1 MTVGTGRGA
10 SFSSPMSSPS
20 KRLVACAVVALS
32 GLWAGA
38 SPAQTTTVT
47 TEQVR
52 AELVADAPQGVVPG
66 APVTLG
72 LRLQHAPHWHTY
84 WKNPGDSGL
93 PTTLTWT
100 LPLGVEAGD
109 IEWPLP
115 KRLPVGPLMN
125 HGYEGEVLLPVPLTV
140 PPGFAAPTLDVR
152 LKAEWLVCKEV
163 CIPQSGEFRLQLPT
177 QAATGGHRA
186 LFDAARRALPQPLAQ
201 AQAQARIE
209 DHALVLEVGAL
220 PASWRGQRLLLLPET
235 PAVLAAAATPQQQ
248 WQAERYTARLPLAPE
263 RQEAPALLPLV
274 LAAAGG
280 ESVRVEVP
288 VQGPW
293 PAPGSTPAQAPSA
306 ERIATVPADGALPAT
321 LALAFLGGLLLNLMP
336 CVFPV
341 LSLKLL
347 SFAARGDSGRQRM
360 AGALAYGAGVL
371 ASMLALAG
379 LLLALRA
386 GGEQLG
392 WGFQLQ
398 SPTFVA
404 ALAALFTL
412 IGLHLVGAY
421 GLGGAVTGR
430 LAGLQARHPLADQ
443 ALTGVLA
450 VVVASPCSAPFMG
463 AALGAAL
470 TLDTAAALS
479 VFAAL
484 GLGLAAPY
492 GAAAAWPGLARRL
505 PRPGAWMA
513 TLKTLLA
520 FPIFATVVWLLW
532 VLGQQVGLDGAIAW
546 LGVLLA
552 LAFSAW
558 AWAGATLARGGRLVL
573 GGLSLAVLVWAT
585 AVSLA
590 WLDGAEQP
598 SAPTAS
604 VDARWQ
610 PWSPAAVEE
619 ARAQGRPVFV
629 DFTAA
634 WCVSCQVNK
643 LSTLSRPELLA
654 DFGERRVLLLRADWT
669 RRDAAITQELQR
681 LGRSGVPVYALYGAG
696 TEPPQLLPEVL
707 TVATVRQALSAL
719 APAP

>member
-1 MTVGTGRGA
+1 MPFPALRFVV
-10 SFSSPMSSPS
+10 P
-20 KRLVACAVVALS
+20 AVLLAALLPATS
-32 GLWAGA
+32 R
-38 SPAQTTTVT
+38 AQTTTVT

-66 APVTLG
+66 APVMLG

-93 PTTLTWT
+93 PTLLTWT

-177 QAATGGHRA
+177 QAATAGHRA
-186 LFDAARRALPQPLAQ
+186 LFDAARRALPQPLAD
-201 AQAQARIE
+201 ARAEARLE

-220 PASWRGQRLLLLPET
+220 PAAWRGQSLQLLPET

-263 RQEAPALLPLV
+263 RAEAPAMLPLV
-274 LAAAGG
+274 LATAAGQ
-280 ESVRVEVP
+280 SVRIEVP
-288 VQGPW
+288 VRGPW
-293 PAPGSTPAQAPSA
+293 PAPGSTPAPAPSA
-306 ERIATVPADGALPAT
+306 EPIGAVPTDGALPAT

-347 SFAARGDSGRQRM
+347 SFAARRDSGRQRV

-371 ASMLALAG
+371 ASMLALAA

-412 IGLHLVGAY
+412 IGLNLVGAY
-421 GLGGAVTGR
+421 GLGGALTGR

-470 TLDTAAALS
+470 TLDTLSALS

-492 GAAAAWPGLARRL
+492 VAAAAWPRLARRL

-532 VLGQQVGLDGAIAW
+532 VLGQQVGLDGAMAW

-552 LAFSAW
+552 LAFCAW
-558 AWAGATLARGGRLVL
+558 AWAGAALARGGRLVL

-585 AVSLA
+585 AASLA
-590 WLDGAEQP
+590 WLDTAEP
-598 SAPTAS
+598 AAPAVAADT
-604 VDARWQ
+604 RWR
-610 PWSPAAVEE
+610 PWSRAAVDE
-619 ARAQGRPVFV
+619 ARGQGRPVFV

-643 LSTLSRPELLA
+643 LTTLSRPELLA
-654 DFGERRVLLLRADWT
+654 DFADRRVLLLRADWT
-669 RRDAAITQELQR
+669 RRDAAITAELQR
-681 LGRSGVPVYALYGAG
+681 LGRSGVPVYVLYGTG
-696 TEPPQLLPEVL
+696 TEPPHLLPEVL
-707 TVATVRQALSAL
+707 TVAGVRQALSGL